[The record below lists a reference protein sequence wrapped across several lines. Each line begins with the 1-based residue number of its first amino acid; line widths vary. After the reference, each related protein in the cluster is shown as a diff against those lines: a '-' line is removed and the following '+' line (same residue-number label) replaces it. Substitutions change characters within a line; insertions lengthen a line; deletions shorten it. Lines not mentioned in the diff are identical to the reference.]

1 MKATRFLGIDFGSKR
16 VGVAVS
22 DDSATIAQPLVVLKN
37 SKNLLSEIEAIIKE
51 QKVETIVIG
60 ESKDFKGKDNAIME
74 QINDFVAQMSIVSA
88 IPIHFEPEFLSSHQ
102 AQQLQGKND
111 MLDASSAAIILQSYL
126 NRGKQNK

>member
-1 MKATRFLGIDFGSKR
+1 MRLLGIDFGSKR

-37 SKNLLSEIEAIIKE
+37 SKTLLAEIEKIIDE
-51 QKVETIVIG
+51 QKVEAVVIG

-74 QINDFVAQMSIVSA
+74 QINDFVGQLSLVSSL
-88 IPIHFEPEFLSSHQ
+88 PVYFEPEFLSSHQ

-126 NRGKQNK
+126 NRKK

>member
-1 MKATRFLGIDFGSKR
+1 MKATRILGIDFGSKR

-37 SKNLLSEIEAIIKE
+37 TKTLLSDIEAIIAE
-51 QKVETIVIG
+51 QKVEEIVIG
-60 ESKDFKGKDNAIME
+60 ESKDFKGKDNPIME
-74 QINDFVAQMSIVSA
+74 QINDFVGQLSLINGMPV
-88 IPIHFEPEFLSSHQ
+88 HFEPEFLSSHQ

-126 NRGKQNK
+126 NRKK

>member
-1 MKATRFLGIDFGSKR
+1 MKATRILGIDFGSKR
-16 VGVAVS
+16 VGIAVS

-37 SKNLLSEIEAIIKE
+37 SKTLLTEIEKIIEE
-51 QKVETIVIG
+51 QKVEAVVIG

-74 QINDFVAQMSIVSA
+74 QINDFVGQLSFTSN

-126 NRGKQNK
+126 NRKK

>member
-1 MKATRFLGIDFGSKR
+1 MSKTRILGIDFGSKR

-37 SKNLLSEIEAIIKE
+37 SKTLLSEIEQIISE
-51 QKVETIVIG
+51 QNVEAVVIG
-60 ESKDFKGKDNAIME
+60 ESKDFKGKNNLIME
-74 QINDFVAQMSIVSA
+74 EINDFVGQLSLVNS
-88 IPIHFEPEFLSSHQ
+88 IPIYFEPEFLSSHQ

-126 NRGKQNK
+126 NRKK